1 MSVAPLLA
9 KEENVGTT
17 EYNRFSWNDY
27 KKWFSENSKPG
38 KSADGTVLKSITK
51 EQLGALNTKF
61 HWKMDPH
68 SLSKLFEAFDDDRES
83 DDGDKAGCGLLEIEE
98 FQGLVGEAVD
108 VAGND
113 EWRKVAIDKK
123 EKFEEAVRNAK
134 GELLKTLQ
142 KCTELSKGPKRAPEQ
157 IADAGRGF
165 DEKIQALSGLWKSMT
180 PHMFKKL
187 LHAFSVFDNDP
198 VEFLQSF
205 TMPVY
210 RTCQSPGKVKTL
222 SADCENPDD
231 MPHYRHR
238 LCSQFDVML
247 AWTETGYNWKEDTW
261 KSAVKNQFKKMGGNM
276 PCPFSSMWTR
286 TTHCRTS
293 TEYRFQ
299 YTSAAWLFDP
309 SMEAEF
315 ADIVQTIRDMG
326 VESGIYGTFAARAC
340 LLQAWHCVED
350 LYIGHVFMD
359 SYFIGLFF
367 LIGYDGHKAVHP
379 SLVLLLLVMVG
390 VARSIGCLI
399 VEVFSAYE
407 HAHWDFKKFFDSYLG
422 HPHTIFTIMM
432 QMFEIGVPF
441 LLVKH
446 EWNLD
451 CHGSDNDYVRD
462 WNHSPTEGQCSCP
475 KDSSGNTI
483 SCSYLKEHSVFL
495 AYLVGTKC
503 VLLLQYMLATR
514 FFGEQVIP
522 AYKALIHPNHTSFIC
537 FLILC
542 VLSCFFSYFMFPV
555 KDGEMDDILWTFMAM
570 FRLAIPGD
578 FDLGDLEGVNGIEVM
593 DQIAYK
599 DDGQILNMTGFS
611 DDGEPNHKIHHG
623 VTGFFV
629 VVTVLVN
636 VMLLNVYIGLLSGLY
651 DLYADKSA
659 QHFENFRAQI
669 GWKLLLARRGWR
681 RVFRLG
687 MESKDNPYPNCVPS
701 HMGKDNKFQANPNA
715 HIWIAYN
722 PAIFKEE
729 KDDAAVAYAK
739 IDKMYSTLMTMNDRL
754 AKLEGGK

>member
-1 MSVAPLLA
+1 
-9 KEENVGTT
+9 
-17 EYNRFSWNDY
+17 
-27 KKWFSENSKPG
+27 
-38 KSADGTVLKSITK
+38 
-51 EQLGALNTKF
+51 
-61 HWKMDPH
+61 
-68 SLSKLFEAFDDDRES
+68 
-83 DDGDKAGCGLLEIEE
+83 
-98 FQGLVGEAVD
+98 
-108 VAGND
+108 
-113 EWRKVAIDKK
+113 
-123 EKFEEAVRNAK
+123 
-134 GELLKTLQ
+134 
-142 KCTELSKGPKRAPEQ
+142 
-157 IADAGRGF
+157 
-165 DEKIQALSGLWKSMT
+165 
-180 PHMFKKL
+180 
-187 LHAFSVFDNDP
+187 
-198 VEFLQSF
+198 
-205 TMPVY
+205 
-210 RTCQSPGKVKTL
+210 
-222 SADCENPDD
+222 
-231 MPHYRHR
+231 
-238 LCSQFDVML
+238 
-247 AWTETGYNWKEDTW
+247 
-261 KSAVKNQFKKMGGNM
+261 
-276 PCPFSSMWTR
+276 
-286 TTHCRTS
+286 
-293 TEYRFQ
+293 
-299 YTSAAWLFDP
+299 
-309 SMEAEF
+309 MEAEF
-315 ADIVQTIRDMG
+315 ADIVQTIRDMA
-326 VESGIYGTFAARAC
+326 VESGIYSTFAARAC

-367 LIGYDGHKAVHP
+367 LIGYDGHRSLHP
-379 SLVLLLLVMVG
+379 SYVLLLLVMVG

-422 HPHTIFTIMM
+422 HPHTIFTIIM
-432 QMFEIGVPF
+432 QMFEIAVPF

-446 EWNLD
+446 EWNLE
-451 CHGSDNDYVRD
+451 CHGPNNDYVRD
-462 WNHSPTEGQCSCP
+462 WNTSPMESQCLPNVVCNAHNVCH
-475 KDSSGNTI
+475 DQNA
-483 SCSYLKEHSVFL
+483 SYLKEHSVFL

-503 VLLLQYMLATR
+503 VLLLQYVLATR

-593 DQIAYK
+593 DQIAYN
-599 DDGQILNMTGFS
+599 DDGNIVNMTGFS

-651 DLYADKSA
+651 DQYADKSA

-681 RVFRLG
+681 RVFRFG
-687 MESKDNPYPNCVPS
+687 MKDTANPYPDCVPS
-701 HMGKDNKFQANPNA
+701 HMGTGPFKANPNA

-729 KDDAAVAYAK
+729 KDDAAVAYGK
-739 IDKMYSTLMTMNDRL
+739 IDKMYSTMMAMNERL
-754 AKLEGGK
+754 AKLEGK

>member
-1 MSVAPLLA
+1 MALVDPLLP
-9 KEENVGTT
+9 KEDNVGTT
-17 EYNRFSWNDY
+17 EYNRFSWKDY
-27 KKWFSENSKPG
+27 KKWFNENSTAG
-38 KSADGTVLKSITK
+38 QSADGTILQSINKKQLK
-51 EQLGALNTKF
+51 ALNTKF
-61 HWKMDPH
+61 HWKMDEYN
-68 SLSKLFEAFDDDRES
+68 LNKLFDAFDDD
-83 DDGDKAGCGLLEIEE
+83 DGEKAGCGLLEIEE
-98 FQGLVGEAVD
+98 FQGLVGEAD
-108 VAGND
+108 EAAGND

-123 EKFEEAVRNAK
+123 EKFEEAVKDAK
-134 GELLKTLQ
+134 DELLKTLQ
-142 KCTELSKGPKRAPEQ
+142 MCTKLCTGDPKRGPQQ
-157 IADAGRGF
+157 IDDGAAFKD
-165 DEKIQALSGLWKSMT
+165 KIQALNGLWKSMT
-180 PHMFKKL
+180 PHMFKKI
-187 LHAFSVFDNDP
+187 LHMFSVFDNDP

-210 RTCQSPGKVKTL
+210 RTSKTL
-222 SADCENPDD
+222 SADCEVPDD

-247 AWTETGYNWKEDTW
+247 AWTETGYDWKEDTW
-261 KSAVKNQFKKMGGNM
+261 KSAVKKKFTEMGGNM

-286 TTHCRTS
+286 STRCRTS

-367 LIGYDGHKAVHP
+367 LIGYDGHKAMHP
-379 SLVLLLLVMVG
+379 SYVLLLLVMIG

-407 HAHWDFKKFFDSYLG
+407 HAHWDFKKFYDSYLG
-422 HPHTIFTIMM
+422 HPHTIFTVIM
-432 QMFEIGVPF
+432 QMFEIAVPF

-451 CHGSDNDYVRD
+451 CTGDNNDYVRG
-462 WNHSPTEGQCSCP
+462 WKESPTESQCVG
-475 KDSSGNTI
+475 K
-483 SCSYLKEHSVFL
+483 SYLKEHSVFL
-495 AYLVGTKC
+495 AYLVGIKC

-593 DQIAYK
+593 DNIAY
-599 DDGQILNMTGFS
+599 DGDGKILNITGFS

-623 VTGFFV
+623 VTGFFL

-651 DLYADKSA
+651 DEFNQKSS

-681 RVFRLG
+681 RVFRFG
-687 MESKDNPYPNCVPS
+687 MESNDNPYPHSVPS
-701 HMGKDNKFQANPNA
+701 HMGTVPFQANPNA
-715 HIWIAYN
+715 HVWIAYN
-722 PAIFKEE
+722 PAIFKDE
-729 KDDAAVAYAK
+729 KDDAAVAYGK
-739 IDKMYSTLMTMNDRL
+739 IDKMYSTLMTMNERL
-754 AKLEGGK
+754 AKLEGK